1 MRINICSP
9 ILLTPSIF
17 DSKFYKPNLKKHKLI
32 GSMASSISNFRR
44 DIEDVLY
51 LTNPL
56 IVVNLNLQSEL
67 SILPTVEAD
76 GHANLL
82 TLQLKPSIKVDKK
95 IKKVDKD
102 EDREVD
108 RANLKLKVKKKT
120 RSKLS
125 FEEDYETVPEL
136 FEVETAESILPLP
149 LARPAKPVAKLAPLF
164 TVKQK
169 VVPSSTL
176 KKKSSISTGQKK
188 AALATE
194 VERPKEV
201 ILVKPVTV
209 QELAA
214 LFQVSTIEVIKS
226 LFLKGIS
233 VTVNQIIDLSSAQK
247 VGKDFDI
254 TVLTESEKPN
264 SELKRLEFD
273 YDEDEHF
280 KTRPPI
286 VTIMGHVDH
295 GKTTLLDKIR
305 NTQIAKKEA
314 GGITQ
319 KIGVYEVEVT
329 YKDTPRTIVFLDTP
343 GHAAFS
349 GMRSRGVSITDLV
362 ILVVAADDGIKPQT
376 IEAIEY
382 AQSAK
387 VPLLVAINKM
397 DKADADITRIQQDL
411 TKYNIVSEEWG
422 GDTIIVPISAMQG
435 TNIDLLLESIL
446 LVADLIN
453 LKTNPN
459 IPAKGMILESNL
471 DRSKGSVATV
481 IVQRGTLRVGD
492 VIISGN
498 AMSKIRGMM
507 NSNGQIFK
515 EAPPSSP
522 VLIWGLSKLP
532 SIGDTFVAFK
542 TEKEAKLALDS
553 LSSNSGGSNFTSFQ
567 QFSDTD
573 ISSGAEPREKINLI
587 IKTDTQGSA
596 EAINSTL
603 SKIKASKVQIR
614 VLYAC
619 AGEITETDIEF
630 ASASNSKLLSFNTT
644 LASGTKKAAKYAS
657 VLIKEF
663 DVIYDLF
670 DYVEQLIEELVGPDY
685 EERFIGTAL
694 VKTVFPLAKSFVAG
708 SSVIEGKIT
717 KSSIVHVM
725 RDSELVYKGPI
736 DSLKKVKEDVMEVTE
751 NFDCGIYLSGFD
763 SWRSGD
769 LIKAFEIVEKKKSA
783 F

>member
-1 MRINICSP
+1 MRINICSR
-9 ILLTPSIF
+9 ILITSSRLNF
-17 DSKFYKPNLKKHKLI
+17 RFYRANLKKHRLI
-32 GSMASSISNFRR
+32 GYMASTISNFRR
-44 DIEDVLY
+44 DTDDVLY

-56 IVVNLNLQSEL
+56 IIVNVNLQPEL
-67 SILPTVEAD
+67 SILPNVDSD
-76 GHANLL
+76 GHTNLL
-82 TLQLKPSIKVDKK
+82 TLQLKPSLKVDKK
-95 IKKVDKD
+95 VKKLDKD
-102 EDREVD
+102 EDRDID
-108 RANLKLKVKKKT
+108 RTNLKLKTKKKI
-120 RSKLS
+120 RSKVS
-125 FEEDYETVPEL
+125 FEEDYEVVNEL
-136 FEVETAESILPLP
+136 VDIETTDSTLPLP
-149 LARPAKPVAKLAPLF
+149 LARPSKPAEKSVPTF
-164 TVKQK
+164 TIKQK
-169 VVPSSTL
+169 VLSNSSL

-188 AALATE
+188 VPLVVE

-201 ILVKPVTV
+201 TLGKSITV
-209 QELAA
+209 QELAV
-214 LFQVSTIEVIKS
+214 LFRVSTIEVIKS
-226 LFLKGIS
+226 LFLKGIP
-233 VTVNQIIDLSSAQK
+233 VTVNQVIDLNSARK
-247 VGKDFDI
+247 VGQDFDI
-254 TVLTESEKPN
+254 NVLTEIEKPV
-264 SELKRLEFD
+264 SELKRLEFGSND
-273 YDEDEHF
+273 TLHF
-280 KTRPPI
+280 QSRPPI

-319 KIGVYEVEVT
+319 KIGVYEVEVR
-329 YKDTPRTIVFLDTP
+329 YKETLRTIVFLDTP

-376 IEAIEY
+376 IEAIEC
-382 AQSAK
+382 AQAAK
-387 VPLLVAINKM
+387 VPLLVAVNKM
-397 DKADADITRIQQDL
+397 DKEDADITRIQQDL
-411 TKYNIVSEEWG
+411 TKYNLVSEEWG

-435 TNIDLLLESIL
+435 TNIEVLLESVL
-446 LVADLIN
+446 LVADLMN
-453 LKTNPN
+453 LKTDPN
-459 IPAKGMILESNL
+459 SPATGMILESNL

-492 VIISGN
+492 IIISGN
-498 AMSKIRGMM
+498 VMSKIRGMM
-507 NSNGQIFK
+507 NSTGQTFK

-532 SIGDTFVAFK
+532 SIGDTFVSFK
-542 TEKEAKLALDS
+542 NEKDAKLALDS
-553 LSSNSGGSNFTSFQ
+553 LSSNSVGSSFSSFQ
-567 QFSDTD
+567 QFSDLD
-573 ISSGAEPREKINLI
+573 VASVSGPREKINLI

-603 SKIKASKVQIR
+603 GKINAPKVQIR

-663 DVIYDLF
+663 DVIYDLV
-670 DYVEQLIEELVGPDY
+670 DYVEELIEDLVGPDY
-685 EERFIGTAL
+685 EERFIGTAV

-708 SSVIEGKIT
+708 SSVIEGKLT
-717 KSSIVHVM
+717 KSSIVQVV
-725 RDSELVYKGPI
+725 RDSEIIYKGPL
-736 DSLKKVKEDVMEVTE
+736 DSLKKVKEDVLEVSE
-751 NFDCGIYLSGFD
+751 NFDCGIYINGFD

-769 LIKAFEIVEKKKSA
+769 LIKAFEMVEKKKST